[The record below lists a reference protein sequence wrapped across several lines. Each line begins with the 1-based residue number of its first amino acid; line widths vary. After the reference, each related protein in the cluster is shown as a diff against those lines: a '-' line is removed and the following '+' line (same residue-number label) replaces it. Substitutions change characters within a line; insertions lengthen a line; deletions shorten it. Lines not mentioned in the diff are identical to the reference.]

1 MTPPQPDGAPPEK
14 WERRKDD
21 RGHLALVA
29 GLDQLTKEVHE
40 LDVQVT
46 ASEESRSKEL
56 EHFVSYKAFLLML
69 AGLLSLNLV
78 AMGWFGAQVEKVAT
92 SMRSENAEARREQSA
107 WRDAWDKRLE
117 WVLSK
122 IDGSSH
128 FAEPKTEPKRRKER

>member
-1 MTPPQPDGAPPEK
+1 MAQRPGAPPEE

-21 RGHLALVA
+21 RAHLALVA
-29 GLDQLTKEVHE
+29 GVDQLTKEVRA
-40 LDVQVT
+40 LDVQVAAVEDART
-46 ASEESRSKEL
+46 KEL

-92 SMRSENAEARREQSA
+92 TIRTEHGEARREMSA

-117 WVLSK
+117 WVLAK

-128 FAEPKTEPKRRKER
+128 FTEDKPKRKER